1 MWVQQALQ
9 PGSVQ
14 LHEAKQPCQPFVC
27 HCDDIISRMAPQQQ
41 QQQQQQGWA
50 QSSSQKVL
58 GRANSY
64 VLQRHVLQP
73 WHFVLCV

>member
-1 MWVQQALQ
+1 
-9 PGSVQ
+9 
-14 LHEAKQPCQPFVC
+14 
-27 HCDDIISRMAPQQQ
+27 MAPQQ

-50 QSSSQKVL
+50 QSSSQQVL

-64 VLQRHVLQP
+64 VLPRHVLQP